1 MATRLGMVVLA
12 LWAGAAAA
20 GELGDYA
27 GAAGDKFMRGATN
40 IGYGWLEIPKNLA
53 NAVNQQGA
61 LYAPLGLGKGLLYM
75 AGRWATGT
83 ADMVTFVVPSA
94 SLVEPAWVWKDTDK
108 ESAFF
113 GMGDQPPQP

>member
-1 MATRLGMVVLA
+1 MAKRLGMMVLA

-20 GELGDYA
+20 GEWGDYA
-27 GAAGDKFMRGATN
+27 GAVGDKFMRGATN

-53 NAVNQQGA
+53 NEVNHQGA
-61 LYAPLGLGKGLLYM
+61 LYAPVGLGKGLLYM

-83 ADMVTFVVPSA
+83 ADLVTFVVPTA
-94 SLVEPAWVWKDTDK
+94 SLVEPAWVWQDSEK

-113 GMGDQPPQP
+113 GSADK